1 MNSRGTNHGPTQSG
15 GGVSEEPAFERS
27 LSGVRRTVTAGVP
40 SWQHPSFGVSQPTMI
55 SHCGICNVPY
65 CLAAQP
71 LWHLQCAVLLG
82 CPAACAHTR
91 TVRLSVMGGCTALH
105 RTAVVDTQGAA
116 TRGPEGLGELVKQ
129 ASKATV
135 ALTGYGYVGG
145 GSRSGTSTPDSQRR
159 SFRRSGESRLPAVL
173 CCVVL
178 CCAVL
183 CCGGIGGAG
192 ARQGL

>member
-1 MNSRGTNHGPTQSG
+1 MCRTAWLPSRLCTHAYSAFVSDG
-15 GGVSEEPAFERS
+15 G
-27 LSGVRRTVTAGVP
+27 L
-40 SWQHPSFGVSQPTMI
+40 H
-55 SHCGICNVPY
+55 
-65 CLAAQP
+65 
-71 LWHLQCAVLLG
+71 
-82 CPAACAHTR
+82 
-91 TVRLSVMGGCTALH
+91 CTALH